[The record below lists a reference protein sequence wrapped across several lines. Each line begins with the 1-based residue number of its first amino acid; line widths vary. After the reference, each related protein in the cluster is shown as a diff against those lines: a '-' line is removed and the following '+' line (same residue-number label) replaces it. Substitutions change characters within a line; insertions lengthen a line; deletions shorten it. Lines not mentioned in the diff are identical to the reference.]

1 MTQLVDLFESAGY
14 TRVRTY
20 IQSGNVVFD
29 APSGAISQIPTRVS
43 ALIDRAIGAGL
54 G

>member
-1 MTQLVDLFESAGY
+1 MVRLVDIFESAGY

-29 APSGAISQIPTRVS
+29 APSGAKPFGISSDWGCPP
-43 ALIDRAIGAGL
+43 
-54 G
+54 